1 MLLPGRSGGLDTPP
15 SLRGLPGGAAT
26 GTRRSLARP
35 LPARAPSLQGAVSG
49 RPPAGLLGCRAVWSG
64 LGACARCACQGRS
77 LSVSSSGPG
86 SPAAQPRLSGFSG
99 FGIVSDQRR
108 LLVLLKAE
116 VRWLSPWQI
125 CLSGPPVNGSPPPHP
140 VAFAL
145 ISAAC
150 TCPGGLSPRSRA
162 CLAGFR
168 LSSAACTRSCRHVRI
183 SCRRPA
189 PFSGG
194 AARPPAQGPLCP
206 CRRPTWSQSLVSWG
220 HCPCCRSPQRR
231 PHPHALALKTK
242 PRQGDRYRLVRY
254 SQAHAV
260 TCCWE

>member
-1 MLLPGRSGGLDTPP
+1 MQKPGEASPSQSTFPAGRCLGAPSGRAPGLQGGLERARGLRLLHLPRQEPLRVLLRSGVP
-15 SLRGLPGGAAT
+15 S
-26 GTRRSLARP
+26 RS
-35 LPARAPSLQGAVSG
+35 APSLWFQRLWNRFRPGASA
-49 RPPAGLLGCRAVWSG
+49 RPPESRGALAVAMADLPFW
-64 LGACARCACQGRS
+64 ATRER
-77 LSVSSSGPG
+77 
-86 SPAAQPRLSGFSG
+86 
-99 FGIVSDQRR
+99 
-108 LLVLLKAE
+108 E
-116 VRWLSPWQI
+116 
-125 CLSGPPVNGSPPPHP
+125 PPPHP

-150 TCPGGLSPRSRA
+150 TCRGGLSPRSRA
-162 CLAGFR
+162 CPAGFR

>member
-99 FGIVSDQRR
+99 FGIVSDQGR
-108 LLVLLKAE
+108 LLVLLRAE

-125 CLSGPPVNGSPPPHP
+125 CLSGPPVNGSPPPPPGGLRTHQCRVHLSRGFVSSEP
-140 VAFAL
+140 SV
-145 ISAAC
+145 
-150 TCPGGLSPRSRA
+150 PGGLSAELCCLHALLSARPHLLSKA
-162 CLAGFR
+162 CAVFWR
-168 LSSAACTRSCRHVRI
+168 
-183 SCRRPA
+183 RRPPPGPGSSVSLQEA
-189 PFSGG
+189 NLEPEPGFLG
-194 AARPPAQGPLCP
+194 ALSLLQKPPEKAPPARAGLE
-206 CRRPTWSQSLVSWG
+206 
-220 HCPCCRSPQRR
+220 
-231 PHPHALALKTK
+231 
-242 PRQGDRYRLVRY
+242 D
-254 SQAHAV
+254 QAA
-260 TCCWE
+260 TG